1 MATPTP
7 PPGFTCSDHP
17 GHNPQHIPSMAKDVT
32 HKGWVCVETG
42 IGTMNFQP
50 GKIVPPGGAGGA
62 TPPAAGAAPVTAVNN
77 NPSGSISPVPAFT
90 DQCFLLEKAME
101 IYKVLGPTSAPSSPS
116 AGSAVNGV
124 VRQLGIKPLKDY
136 KTNLKYANHITGL
149 QGIKSFFEITPEEA
163 AQLAHYTVVSVGN
176 RKPDGTQ
183 VNKAGAANKS
193 TPIFTS
199 NAHKD
204 FKDER
209 VLQSRGTRTG
219 AGIKSIDVTYEGID
233 SATKKIVLVN
243 AQFVF
248 QDIRTMVKEP
258 YSELF
263 KLLTKGKVKGVDTF
277 RTIDFEI
284 GWRTNR
290 TLAKKLNLNKLI
302 LHLRTHLVKYTFDLQ
317 QDGSVV
323 VNAQYRGQ
331 IVDMFGGPNSNI
343 LSMAKG
349 VFSEI
354 KNALAEIQDKA
365 VQLATAAQ
373 KTAEAQAEGRIAR
386 ILLKRILE
394 RSTSKLPGQAST
406 AFSSPFGEAIE
417 RKVRT
422 AGTTGTGTLN
432 TQDALFDF
440 KGTPGVLGAG
450 GKNASLFNQMRHE
463 GELAIAALGRSRTN
477 AGATGGGIE
486 STDIQREFDAVL
498 KNIQERIEPVLNSGK
513 PDSEKAAAVKVILNE
528 YKDVKEIERRAQL
541 AAAANAGVTR
551 ANKNAL
557 DQQLRKA
564 KTARFFALQQIAA
577 GLIKEKSIKYA
588 YIKRDPTIAN
598 FQLAAASSVPGTT
611 SEVVTIMKSL
621 QASSFLQEIE
631 LTETQ
636 MDEETFQVI
645 PFVHLG
651 KLIENVLKLRATR
664 STTPP
669 STAPGFTGPPAPT
682 TVTVYDLMKETSG
695 DFNIDFGY
703 VSYKSPY
710 TGTDIVNLPL
720 YYMPISL
727 LKINDFF
734 AREIVATEKSF
745 FAFDDFI
752 LTVLRKFLTG
762 YFALCNR
769 EANTAAFVSP
779 KVQVVLGDRDKKV
792 QYFIYGFKNVV
803 KDVDVG
809 KIKFGNYNSNFRNH
823 IYHFYL
829 GGQIKG
835 AVKNVKLT
843 DIADETTKTAVYY
856 QNRASER
863 VNLEPNSESRG
874 GFPPVVFQ
882 AEIQTMGFPMFN
894 MGQLIYV
901 DLRPYITGKDG
912 RQFKANGYYGV
923 TKVNHNFTPEGFSS
937 TVNAIIQYSK
947 FDFDRDITATTG
959 ASATPVTPS
968 GATPNA
974 AAQKKVDQA
983 QAQAKR
989 VQEQAAWVEK
999 FLLSQVAPTKKD
1011 TDPGAFP
1018 GAPPAPIPPAP
1029 IPPATAAAQLQAE
1042 IKSAETAYKEWQA
1055 TQTAATKYGGL
1066 CAYKNANKAKYN
1078 ILLKNGKITKGEECK
1093 GDDNPNE

>member
-1 MATPTP
+1 MP
-7 PPGFTCSDHP
+7 PPSMPAGFTCSDYP
-17 GHNPQHIPSMAKDVT
+17 GLNPRHLKVSIKNADAA
-32 HKGWVCVETG
+32 HKGWVCWGPGSAVGSTAKAAVRK
-42 IGTMNFQP
+42 
-50 GKIVPPGGAGGA
+50 GKIIPPTSAATPGA

-101 IYKVLGPTSAPSSPS
+101 IYNVLGSTSAPSSPS

-124 VRQLGIKPLKDY
+124 VRQLGIKPLEGY

-149 QGIKSFFEITPEEA
+149 QGIKKFFEITPEEA

-204 FKDER
+204 FINES

-284 GWRTNR
+284 GWRATP

-373 KTAEAQAEGRIAR
+373 KSAEGIAENRLAR

-394 RSTSKLPGQAST
+394 EGKSKSPGGK
-406 AFSSPFGEAIE
+406 AFNLGDRFGEAIVE
-417 RKVRT
+417 IAAATGKGAIRNRLTRREVLFGPK
-422 AGTTGTGTLN
+422 AGS
-432 TQDALFDF
+432 Q
-440 KGTPGVLGAG
+440 
-450 GKNASLFNQMRHE
+450 GKNASLFEQMKNK
-463 GELAIAALGRSRTN
+463 GGVAIKDLGTARSS
-477 AGATGGGIE
+477 AGAGSGGID
-486 STDIQREFDAVL
+486 SDDIQTEFDAVL
-498 KNIQERIEPVLNSGK
+498 ASIRTRIGEALDKGGK
-513 PDSEKAAAVKVILNE
+513 GRTASQADIAKEVEAIIRE
-528 YKDVKEIERRAQL
+528 HTDVKEIKNRAQL
-541 AAAANAGVTR
+541 AATSNAGVIR

-669 STAPGFTGPPAPT
+669 STAPGFTGPPPPT

-803 KDVDVG
+803 KDIAVG
-809 KIKFGNYNSNFRNH
+809 RIEFGKYNSNFNNH

-863 VNLEPNSESRG
+863 ANLEPNSESRG

-901 DLRPYITGKDG
+901 DLRPYITGNDG

-923 TKVNHNFTPEGFSS
+923 TKVSHNFTPEGFSS

-947 FDFDRDITATTG
+947 FDFDRDINATNG
-959 ASATPVTPS
+959 ASATTVAPP
-968 GATPNA
+968 AAAPNA
-974 AAQKKVDQA
+974 EV
-983 QAQAKR
+983 QAKLK
-989 VQEQAAWVEK
+989 QIKEQAAQVRKEAEWAEK
-999 FLLSQVAPTKKD
+999 FLGGGTTPT
-1011 TDPGAFP
+1011 AFP
-1018 GAPPAPIPPAP
+1018 LKPAIIVAK
-1029 IPPATAAAQLQAE
+1029 AEAKLKAKVDAAQ
-1042 IKSAETAYKEWQA
+1042 TAYDQWQA

-1066 CAYKNANKAKYN
+1066 CAYKTANEAKYN